1 VSWRRDGRSTDT
13 RVALRHPGDGETIPA
28 MSVRRSRE
36 LKPLSSE
43 HEQGLLLAYQIKKGL
58 AGHGDSAG
66 APKDL
71 PGLVALARRYED
83 TIFGTHTRAEEDLLS
98 KVLGDGDAR
107 RLRAEHGDLRRLLE
121 VAKSGRT
128 PDARVALAQF
138 ADLLERHVRWEE
150 KELFPA
156 VEGVVAAD
164 ALETIGHELEK
175 RLVLA
180 HGELRAAAAAAKRA

>member
-1 VSWRRDGRSTDT
+1 M
-13 RVALRHPGDGETIPA
+13 AA
-28 MSVRRSRE
+28 RRSRE

-43 HEQGLLLAYQIKKGL
+43 HEQALLVAYQLKKGL

-83 TIFGTHTRAEEDLLS
+83 LVLGTHTRAEEELLAGVVS
-98 KVLGDGDAR
+98 DADAH
-107 RLRAEHGDLRRLLE
+107 RLQTEHADLRKLLAA
-121 VAKSGRT
+121 AKSGR
-128 PDARVALAQF
+128 PDARASLAQF

-150 KELFPA
+150 KELFPS
-156 VEGVVAAD
+156 VEEVVNAE
-164 ALETIGHELEK
+164 ALATIGHELER

-180 HGELRAAAAAAKRA
+180 SGEHRAAAAKRA